1 MTIRCSTTSGLL
13 AEIERYLAT
22 VDAFRAE
29 GAEPTWANDE
39 TPPAWWLEEQLESP
53 VRL

>member
-1 MTIRCSTTSGLL
+1 MAIQGSTLVT
-13 AEIERYLAT
+13 EIERYLET

-39 TPPAWWLEEQLESP
+39 APPAWWLEEQLESP
-53 VRL
+53 ARL